1 MNNQQ
6 LEHIALLAEVDDL
19 TDRLQKWIDDEV
31 NWDTA
36 KRSRSLVSRLLARVQ
51 TLRFRLE
58 TPLVVATFGGTGTGK
73 STLVNALV
81 GAEVSQTGRQRPTTT
96 TPVLLIHPDLEAE
109 SLGLDLTQFHV
120 KVVDAPVLRDIVVI
134 DCPDPDTS
142 EGATDGSNLAILRSI
157 VPHCDVLL
165 YASTQQKYK
174 NARVIDELADVAS
187 GCRLV
192 FVQTHAD
199 LDTDIRE
206 DWKNFLSPSYEV
218 PEMFFVDSLKA
229 YQEQLAHQKPSG
241 DFGRLLDLLATEL
254 GAARRIEIRRANLI
268 DLLQEALTIC
278 QANYERDLPSVE
290 ALMQT
295 LADQRNQIRD
305 TLTSQLC
312 DELLVNRT
320 LWERRLISSVTDMWG
335 FTPFSA
341 VLRLYNGIGGLVAS
355 FTFFRARTSAQMA
368 LIGAMQGARW
378 MKSRAKEQE
387 AETTLERLSNFGI
400 SDQQLQESRLVISG
414 HLHSSGIEYES
425 SDDRRDLTD
434 LRKQAASLEDE
445 FLGDASRVIDEVI
458 EKLAVASS
466 GFVTRI
472 SYDLAMMS
480 YVVFLLLRIGY
491 NFFWASFLAPAIG
504 QRPEAAPL
512 LSVDFYIPALLFLV
526 IWSLILISLF
536 TWRMKRGLTHQ
547 VQQFAQQM
555 ADSRLIHG
563 LFPTL
568 ESTCRRVTADADR
581 VRGLLEMTTSFRRNI
596 ADTSGGFLGGRR
608 DTKATSA

>member
-1 MNNQQ
+1 MTNQQ

-19 TDRLQKWIDDEV
+19 TARLQKWVDDDV

-36 KRSRSLVSRLLARVQ
+36 QRSRALVGRLLARVE

-73 STLVNALV
+73 STMVNALV

-96 TPVLLIHPDLEAE
+96 TPILLIHPDLEAE
-109 SLGLDLTQFHV
+109 SLGLDLSQFHV

-199 LDTDIRE
+199 LDSDIRD

-229 YQEQLAHQKPSG
+229 WQEQLAHQKPSG
-241 DFGRLLDLLATEL
+241 DFGRLLDLLASEL
-254 GAARRIEIRRANLI
+254 GTARRVEIRRANLI
-268 DLLQEALTIC
+268 DLLQEALTVC
-278 QANYERDLPSVE
+278 HTNYQRDIPNIE
-290 ALMQT
+290 GLMQA
-295 LADQRNQIRD
+295 LAEQRNQIRD
-305 TLTSQLC
+305 TLTKQLC

-320 LWERRLISSVTDMWG
+320 LWERRLVSSVTDMWG
-335 FTPFSA
+335 FSPFSA
-341 VLRLYNGIGGLVAS
+341 VLRLYNGLGGLVAS

-387 AETTLERLSNFGI
+387 AESTLERLSNFGI

-414 HLHSSGIEYES
+414 HLHSSGIDYES

-434 LRKQAASLEDE
+434 LRKRAASLEDE

-466 GFVTRI
+466 HWVTRVR
-472 SYDLAMMS
+472 YDIAMMS

-491 NFFWASFLAPAIG
+491 NFFWTSFLAPAFG

-526 IWSLILISLF
+526 IWSLLLVSLF
-536 TWRMKRGLTHQ
+536 TWRLRRGLTQQ
-547 VQQFAQQM
+547 VQQFATQM

-563 LFPTL
+563 LFPSL
-568 ESTCRRVTADADR
+568 EATCRRITKDAER
-581 VRGLLEMTTSFRRNI
+581 VSGLLDLTTSFRRSI

-608 DTKATSA
+608 DTETSSA

>member
-1 MNNQQ
+1 MTNQQ

-19 TDRLQKWIDDEV
+19 TAKLQKWVDDEV
-31 NWDTA
+31 NWETA
-36 KRSRSLVSRLLARVQ
+36 QRSRALVSRLLSRVE

-96 TPVLLIHPDLEAE
+96 TPILLIHPDLEPE
-109 SLGLDLTQFHV
+109 SLGLDLAQFQI
-120 KVVDAPVLRDIVVI
+120 KVVDTPVLRDIVVI

-199 LDTDIRE
+199 LDTDIRD

-268 DLLQEALTIC
+268 DLLQEALTVC
-278 QANYERDLPSVE
+278 QGNYQRDLPQVQS
-290 ALMQT
+290 LITT
-295 LADQRNQIRD
+295 LEEQRNQIRD
-305 TLTSQLC
+305 TLTKQLC

-320 LWERRLISSVTDMWG
+320 LWERRLVSSVTDMWG
-335 FTPFSA
+335 FSPFSA

-387 AETTLERLSNFGI
+387 AESTLERLSNFGI
-400 SDQQLQESRLVISG
+400 SDQHLQESRLVISG
-414 HLHSSGIEYES
+414 HLHSSGIDYES

-434 LRKQAASLEDE
+434 LRKRAASLEDE

-458 EKLAVASS
+458 EKLAASS
-466 GFVTRI
+466 SHWLTRVR
-472 SYDLAMMS
+472 YDIAMLA
-480 YVVFLLLRIGY
+480 YVVFLLARIGY
-491 NFFWASFLAPAIG
+491 NFFWTSFLAPAIG
-504 QRPEAAPL
+504 RQPVADPL

-526 IWSLILISLF
+526 IWSLVLVSLF
-536 TWRMKRGLTHQ
+536 TWKLRRGLTQ
-547 VQQFAQQM
+547 RVQQFAHQM
-555 ADSRLIHG
+555 ADSKLIHG

-568 ESTCRRVTADADR
+568 ESTCRRIIGDADR
-581 VRGLLEMTTSFRRNI
+581 VNGLLEMTTSFRRNI
-596 ADTSGGFLGGRR
+596 ADTSGGFLGGRK
-608 DTKATSA
+608 DKEATKA